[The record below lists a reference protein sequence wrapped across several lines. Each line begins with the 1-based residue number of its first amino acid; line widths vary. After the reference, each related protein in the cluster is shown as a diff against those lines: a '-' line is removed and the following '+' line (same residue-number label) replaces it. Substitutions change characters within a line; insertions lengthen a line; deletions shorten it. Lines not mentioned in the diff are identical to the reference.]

1 MEDYRSPYSRRD
13 QRRTLTTMDYAISEA
28 RSFIRIYSDDLDED
42 ERTYVKAVRGARIE
56 GKGGT

>member
-1 MEDYRSPYSRRD
+1 
-13 QRRTLTTMDYAISEA
+13 MDYAISEA